1 MKKIINLLKR
11 VADDKWAHFIVC
23 LLIVTTIG
31 FWDILTFHREH
42 IVSAIAGFIIAVLF
56 GLSKE
61 IRDGYFMKNNVFSWG
76 DFLADVIGAVVGF
89 LLVLVLG

>member
-1 MKKIINLLKR
+1 MKKIIGLLKK
-11 VADDKWAHFIVC
+11 VPDDKWAHFIVC
-23 LLIVTTIG
+23 LLIVTSIG

-76 DFLADVIGAVVGF
+76 DFLADVIGAVIGF
-89 LLVLVLG
+89 FLVFILG

>member
-1 MKKIINLLKR
+1 MKKIISLLKK
-11 VADDKWAHFIVC
+11 VTDDKWAHFIVC
-23 LLIVTTIG
+23 LLIVTSIG

-76 DFLADVIGAVVGF
+76 DFLADVIGAVIGF
-89 LLVLVLG
+89 FLVFILG